1 MRTIQ
6 PLTTDPEVLIF
17 SAVTV
22 LMFLG
27 LLAAHLFVAFL
38 IGRRANIR
46 RALPLLLG
54 LSIAS
59 SSLWL
64 VLAYYVS
71 LIVILSNPAKIEA
84 KGIAY
89 SYTFGIPFVL
99 DIPRH
104 FQSLLGMHE
113 PITPVWLQIGSV
125 MLVLVPVLFGGA
137 LVPYALGRALVHKD
151 HSHERNLDMA
161 TATTSGSS
169 FMGMDR
175 RELTWL
181 LQWLRATFV
190 GGTIGWLITA
200 VLATFTSGVGLLA
213 AGTIAGIA
221 VGLSQ
226 RRVLK
231 ELKVPIADKW
241 LSRTIVG
248 ATLCWLLAIVLMIA
262 VALIDR
268 ASITHPLLPVVAFLV
283 GGFLFGSI
291 QLQGEGQTKSIV
303 LWGPATGV
311 GSGFGAIL
319 GVSVAQAI
327 VPFYTVEIVPL
338 PLSAYTIYDTI
349 YVFLAGIL
357 GMVILAFLTALA
369 LHVVVQLPGTSQE

>member
-17 SAVTV
+17 SVFTV
-22 LMFLG
+22 LLFLG

-64 VLAYYVS
+64 ILAYYVS
-71 LIVILSNPAKIEA
+71 LLVILSNPAKIEA
-84 KGIAY
+84 KGMAFD
-89 SYTFGIPFVL
+89 YTFGIPFAL

-113 PITPVWLQIGSV
+113 PIIPLWLEIGSV

-137 LVPYALGRALVHKD
+137 LVPYALGRVLAHKD
-151 HSHERNLDMA
+151 HSHKRNIDMTTT
-161 TATTSGSS
+161 TAAGSS
-169 FMGMDR
+169 FTGMDR
-175 RELTWL
+175 RKLTWS
-181 LQWLRATFV
+181 LQWFRATFV

-200 VLATFTSGVGLLA
+200 VLATFTFGAGLLA
-213 AGTIAGIA
+213 AGTITGIA

-226 RRVLK
+226 RRVLR
-231 ELKVPIADKW
+231 ELKVPVAQKW

-248 ATLCWLLAIVLMIA
+248 ATLGWFLAIVLRI
-262 VALIDR
+262 VGLIDR
-268 ASITHPLLPVVAFLV
+268 AAITHPLLPLVAFLV

-291 QLQGEGQTKSIV
+291 QVRGEGQAKSTA
-303 LWGPATGV
+303 LWGLATGV
-311 GSGFGAIL
+311 GSGFGAIV
-319 GVSVAQAI
+319 GVSVALAI
-327 VPFYTVEIVPL
+327 VPFYTEAVVF
-338 PLSAYTIYDTI
+338 SFVYAI
-349 YVFLAGIL
+349 YVFLAGVL
-357 GMVILAFLTALA
+357 GMLILAFSTALA
-369 LHVVVQLPGTSQE
+369 LHVVVQLPGTGQE